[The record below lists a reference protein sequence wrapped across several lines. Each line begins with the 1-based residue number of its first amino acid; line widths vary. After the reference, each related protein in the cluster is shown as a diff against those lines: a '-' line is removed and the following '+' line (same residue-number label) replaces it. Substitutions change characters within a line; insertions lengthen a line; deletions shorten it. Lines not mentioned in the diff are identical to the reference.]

1 MSCSARDMKSED
13 DEFAEL
19 FDEFHPSLCRFLE
32 CLLGGAR
39 AAAEDIAQESFMRL
53 YRAGGDGPPHTEARF
68 WLFRV
73 ARNLALNELSRGQ
86 TRTRLLDRV
95 VEMFGSKKK
104 DPEREYEAAEQRSM
118 VLEMLKLL
126 PEQQRAALLL
136 REQEEMSYREIAE
149 VLSVSEA
156 KIRVDIFRARQRMRE
171 RWGRAQSSAA
181 EAANR

>member
-1 MSCSARDMKSED
+1 MSRSARNMKSED

-39 AAAEDIAQESFMRL
+39 AAAEDIAQESFLRL
-53 YRAGGDGPPHTEARF
+53 YRAGRDGPPQREARF

-73 ARNLALNELSRGQ
+73 ARNLALNELNRGQ
-86 TRTRLLDRV
+86 THRRLFDRV
-95 VEMFGSKKK
+95 VEMFTSQKK
-104 DPEREYEAAEQRSM
+104 DPEREYEAVERRGM

-136 REQEEMSYREIAE
+136 REQEEMSYREIAD
-149 VLSVSEA
+149 VLCVSEA
-156 KIRVDIFRARQRMRE
+156 KVKVDIFRARERLRE
-171 RWGRAQSSAA
+171 RWGRAQKSAT
-181 EAANR
+181 EAANK